1 MTDSGSFDS
10 GDLIYAADFQA
21 LYNLVAAKCTAAGVS
36 GPYYGCNFPA
46 GGTINTTYINDLIAA
61 YQRAWDASSNKPGTR
76 QSAVSQGG
84 TIYGALYQNM
94 WTQLNQMTFTVS
106 WADWNESS
114 EAGLQSASTF
124 VALMENPTTG
134 GNEVGQGLGL
144 SEADRTLTSGTGVVG
159 ASGGK
164 RQFPNTNSY
173 LVPTTGL
180 LQASVQRNGQWT
192 YIMKAEGNWRFANA
206 FPLYIAD
213 ASASF
218 LLQTEPSGA
227 SASRLRML
235 IKNTAGS
242 TIADIV
248 TANLVPTSGVVY
260 FYAQWN
266 GSALRVGF
274 STSKVSAWA
283 SIAAG
288 NQASASVGSGAYCY
302 GSATSKRTPY
312 NGADG
317 GIYIYYVIFA
327 NTALLT

>member
-10 GDLIYAADFQA
+10 GDLIYAADIG
-21 LYNLVAAKCTAAGVS
+21 NLTTLINAKCAEAGVTASPYVAANFVVGNPIDAAS
-36 GPYYGCNFPA
+36 H
-46 GGTINTTYINDLIAA
+46 NDLIAA

-94 WTQLNQMTFTVS
+94 WTQLNQMTFTG
-106 WADWNESS
+106 WADWDESS
-114 EAGLQSASTF
+114 EASLQSASTF